1 MASGRFVLLV
11 GAICLVAVLVIYLLH
26 RFTGKY
32 VKYLIPGVA
41 LLITVYNGYLSQ
53 TVHNGFGD
61 IVGVIYAMIFGSVAA
76 VTFAVCLIFDYVWDP
91 GKKRM

>member
-11 GAICLVAVLVIYLLH
+11 GAICFVAVLIIYLLH

-41 LLITVYNGYLSQ
+41 LLITVYNINLSQ

-61 IVGVIYAMIFGSVAA
+61 IVRVIYAMIFGSVAA